1 MAYDDRT
8 MPLLGHLEE
17 LRSRLIKALLA
28 IGVALGPTYI
38 FAGELFSFLTQP
50 LLQVSQS
57 PIALIGT
64 GPTEAFFTKLKVS
77 FIAALF
83 VASPVVFYQIW
94 KFVAPGLYESERR
107 YVFPFVFFATLFF
120 VFGAGFCHF
129 LVLPVGYA
137 FFLDQYESIG
147 VEATLRISEY
157 LTFTSRML
165 LAFGVTFELPV
176 LTFFFARI
184 GLVTY
189 KTLLGTYRYAIL
201 IIFIVAAML
210 TPGPDVASQLLMA
223 TPLLVLYTLSI
234 GVAYLFGKKPES
246 AAEETAEENEREGS
260 SSSHS

>member
-17 LRSRLIKALLA
+17 LRSRLIKAVIA
-28 IGVALGPTYI
+28 IGLALAPTYF

-50 LLQVSQS
+50 LQQMS
-57 PIALIGT
+57 PTPPMLIGT

-83 VASPVVFYQIW
+83 LASPVVFYQIW
-94 KFVAPGLYESERR
+94 QFVAPGLYESERR

-120 VFGAGFCHF
+120 LFGAGFCHF
-129 LVLPVGYA
+129 FVLPVGYA
-137 FFLDQYESIG
+137 FFLAQYESIG

-157 LTFTSRML
+157 LTFTTRML

-176 LTFFFARI
+176 LTFFFARV

-189 KTLLGTYRYAIL
+189 KTLLGTYRYAIV
-201 IIFIVAAML
+201 IIFVVAAIL
-210 TPGPDVASQLLMA
+210 TPGPDVASQFLMA
-223 TPLLVLYTLSI
+223 APLLLLYT
-234 GVAYLFGKKPES
+234 FGRTPKS
-246 AAEETAEENEREGS
+246 AAEEAGKGKEGEESPLPNS
-260 SSSHS
+260 